1 MNEESPDHC
10 CLFFEH
16 EQQQTSARSVVVVRV
31 IMPPKWGGFP
41 APFFE
46 VRPSIIAGTSF
57 SLAIFQRTRR
67 RGTMS
72 FLQLAHKSLKAPAV
86 NPVARLYRSVN
97 K

>member
-1 MNEESPDHC
+1 MSINSSKHLPRLVASRH
-10 CLFFEH
+10 
-16 EQQQTSARSVVVVRV
+16 VVVVRV